1 MLQKNKKLLVFYYIK
16 MVKMMAMMT
25 ICFKTIKKN
34 LILIDFDVAHLREY
48 FYIRVIRKTSLEFF
62 FFLFLE

>member
-48 FYIRVIRKTSLEFF
+48 FYIRVIRKTSLDFF
-62 FFLFLE
+62 FFYF

>member
-1 MLQKNKKLLVFYYIK
+1 